1 MGFDYRNMMNV
12 TCSHITFVGKG
23 KTTILGG
30 VFVHGK
36 QNVKF
41 EELSVTNP
49 KKMDKKKQKKTDGIH
64 EFGFQVFHRLHI
76 WIRMANLSVNP
87 TIV

>member
-49 KKMDKKKQKKTDGIH
+49 KKMDKKKQKKPT
-64 EFGFQVFHRLHI
+64 EFMNSASKSSTVSISGFEWQTC
-76 WIRMANLSVNP
+76 P
-87 TIV
+87 

>member
-1 MGFDYRNMMNV
+1 MLDIF
-12 TCSHITFVGKG
+12 HILIVG

-49 KKMDKKKQKKTDGIH
+49 KKMDKKKQKKPT
-64 EFGFQVFHRLHI
+64 EFMNSASKSSTVSISGFEWQTC
-76 WIRMANLSVNP
+76 P
-87 TIV
+87 